1 MSKMTSAKE
10 GQPPSTDNHHLQ
22 DWTHIC
28 HLASCILQF
37 VVQMACCNLQCVIYI
52 VQIVLSKLHEHIE
65 LFNLHCVYIVLC
77 KLNFQ
82 NCIIQF
88 TVCNMQYAICSSPCT
103 ICIQQFAFAILHCA
117 LLYAIFS
124 GLFALHNLH

>member
-22 DWTHIC
+22 DWTPIC

-82 NCIIQF
+82 N
-88 TVCNMQYAICSSPCT
+88 
-103 ICIQQFAFAILHCA
+103 
-117 LLYAIFS
+117 
-124 GLFALHNLH
+124 